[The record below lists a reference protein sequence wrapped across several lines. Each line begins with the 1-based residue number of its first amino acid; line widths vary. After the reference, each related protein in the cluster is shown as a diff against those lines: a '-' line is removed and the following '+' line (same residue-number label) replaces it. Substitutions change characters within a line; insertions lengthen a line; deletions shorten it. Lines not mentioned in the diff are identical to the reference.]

1 MPRGTEDQRVDPRVR
16 FGRRVRELREAAG
29 ISQLDV
35 AARAGVTG
43 GYVSGIEHGQ
53 RNPTLDVVFAIAS
66 ALRVPPAWLFDFD
79 GTITHSKSVPPPDG
93 G

>member
-1 MPRGTEDQRVDPRVR
+1 
-16 FGRRVRELREAAG
+16 VRELREAAG

-53 RNPTLDVVFAIAS
+53 RNPTLDVVLAIAD
-66 ALRVPPAWLFDFD
+66 ALHVPPAWLFDFD
-79 GTITHSKSVPPPDG
+79 ATLTHSKSLPPVNRR
-93 G
+93 

>member
-1 MPRGTEDQRVDPRVR
+1 MDPRVR